1 MGNSSLPD
9 DADFLSASAV
19 AALAIAVSAG
29 ARIKGDPTLSEWV
42 REIGELPSWRDD
54 ARGWT
59 MGLHAIQ
66 SKYSLPSDA
75 ELAGRTIEQSLFNRV
90 RSSARDAVL
99 SRDPRARN
107 FHLSM
112 ASISAGSLLAFAYG
126 QETPTAIEAAF
137 TAAHVKSGRQ
147 GGIRSNA
154 SRNDVKRKAFAHLSD
169 LFSKVPVHEKGGAKD
184 KPNLPKLAEA
194 LRLFPATSHLKE
206 KTRTQWAKAWALEK
220 LKCASDREA

>member
-59 MGLHAIQ
+59 LGLHAIQ

-75 ELAGRTIEQSLFNRV
+75 ELTGRTIEQSLFNRV
-90 RSSARDAVL
+90 RSSALDAVL

-112 ASISAGSLLAFAYG
+112 ASISAGSLLALAYG
-126 QETPTAIEAAF
+126 QETPTAIEATF
-137 TAAHVKSGRQ
+137 AAAYLKSGRE
-147 GGIRSNA
+147 GGIASNA
-154 SRNDVKRKAFAHLSD
+154 PRNALKDAASTHLAGK
-169 LFSKVPVHEKGGAKD
+169 FSKVPLHENGAAKG
-184 KPNLPKLAEA
+184 KPDLPTLANA
-194 LRLFPATSHLKE
+194 LGLFPATSHLPD
-206 KTRTQWAKAWALEK
+206 KTRKQWAKAWALEK
-220 LKCASDREA
+220 LNA